1 MEFDKLVRQR
11 LRDFIKGRSWSVS
24 RFASRYVQ
32 AYSEAYSK
40 MEAPSTSTARKLI
53 EDNTHRLSEREA
65 QVLDSF
71 TGLNFHELWLEEQK
85 QQLLSKT
92 EQYVTGQNAKPS
104 AFDSQTLLEGKIA
117 TLEKRPKAITLDDVI
132 AVVRRYVDTAT
143 DKPLFIWSEYLQL
156 LECVTDSIA
165 DVSGDGTIL
174 RPVLCKIFDGKRV
187 DMDYLISSATTHEGK
202 VVYGI
207 ISGDWTLADDV
218 RRHCADRVILFHV
231 KGNGGMVGSLMDL
244 PYTSNLRPMYA
255 NMLRRCLD
263 ARPDFSPLFRRE
275 MECCIDSPWVKFPP
289 FGDAG
294 ECMAFLSDLYE
305 KQRDFIDDDALEP
318 FFVKG
323 FPDHW
328 LSTDKC
334 HQQSLLM
341 AMKTFDRWREEHP
354 DFLPEKLDDVR
365 DIDLES
371 LMLSGRVYARTPAQ
385 WKEWFTRCYYR
396 HLVEVDLPKVID
408 ITIAAE
414 RRKKSLSK

>member
-1 MEFDKLVRQR
+1 MEFDELVRQR

-85 QQLLSKT
+85 QVLLSKT
-92 EQYVTGQNAKPS
+92 EQYVTEQNPKPS
-104 AFDSQTLLEGKIA
+104 AFDSQTLLEGRIA

-143 DKPLFIWSEYLQL
+143 DKPLFIWSDSLQL
-156 LECVTDSIA
+156 LECATDSIA

-174 RPVLCKIFDGKRV
+174 RPVMNKIVDGKRFG
-187 DMDYLISSATTHEGK
+187 MDYLISSATSHHGK

-207 ISGDWTLADDV
+207 ISGDWNLADDI

-231 KGNGGMVGSLMDL
+231 KGNSGMVGSLMEL
-244 PYTSNLRPMYA
+244 PYTSNLHPMYA
-255 NMLRRCLD
+255 NMLRRCLE

-294 ECMAFLSDLYE
+294 ECMTFLSDLYE
-305 KQRDFIDDDALEP
+305 KQRTFIDDDALKP

-323 FPDHW
+323 FPDYW
-328 LSTDKC
+328 LTGEC

-341 AMKTFDRWREEHP
+341 AIKTFGQWREEHP
-354 DFLPEKLDDVR
+354 DFLAEKVEDVKN
-365 DIDLES
+365 IYLES
-371 LMLSGRVYARTPAQ
+371 LMLSGRVYARTPVQ
-385 WKEWFTRCYYR
+385 WKEWFTRCYYS
-396 HLVEVDLPKVID
+396 HLVEVNLAKVID
-408 ITIAAE
+408 ITIATE